1 MPISKIGINIS
12 HQNNNNQKYKNYTP
26 NFKSKFQ
33 LNTNKKTLKDSI
45 KIVFSDIDGTISA
58 HSDEMTKNTIKAME
72 QLHKSHIP
80 VILTTARC
88 YLDTLPIIEQF
99 SHRPDFTIVLQGGEL
114 IDSKGNALF
123 RNKVTPQAGKK
134 LIKWFKSVRKND
146 KNSHLI
152 MYFDEQPYSTSNI
165 QFPWKA
171 RTLIRQVNS
180 FDELFNKGKVLQ
192 KAVIYKTDTKNCP
205 NYNQNSIV
213 ESFYSFK
220 VPDLEVR
227 PSSSSVLEFQNK
239 WVSKDKAIDFLLRL
253 LKIKP
258 KEAMVIGD
266 SSNDIEMMDFI
277 RKQNGM
283 AVAMGN
289 ASDAVKQHA
298 NATTTSVHQDGFANA
313 IKNLFTKIN

>member
-1 MPISKIGINIS
+1 
-12 HQNNNNQKYKNYTP
+12 
-26 NFKSKFQ
+26 
-33 LNTNKKTLKDSI
+33 
-45 KIVFSDIDGTISA
+45 
-58 HSDEMTKNTIKAME
+58 
-72 QLHKSHIP
+72 
-80 VILTTARC
+80 
-88 YLDTLPIIEQF
+88 
-99 SHRPDFTIVLQGGEL
+99 
-114 IDSKGNALF
+114 
-123 RNKVTPQAGKK
+123 
-134 LIKWFKSVRKND
+134 
-146 KNSHLI
+146 